1 MNRGK
6 ESPVATLAR
15 SKTRNKPRSKTRNK
29 PQNKE
34 TSGTC
39 ETGAIL

>member
-15 SKTRNKPRSKTRNK
+15 NKPRNK